1 VSRSTR
7 ASIAS
12 SLLLFS
18 LLAAA
23 CGEST
28 THSAAEVR
36 RVLVAHGIETEAY
49 STEPP
54 REYRTQAHAAELRI
68 GLQLSYYASRLA
80 GLAERKTARVNL
92 AGDDVTV
99 IVAQDPA
106 DAAWIAHV
114 FGARGLFGPE
124 HRVRTRRIDNV
135 VILAGGPRVDA
146 ALEDLRY

>member
-1 VSRSTR
+1 MRRSRR

-12 SLLLFS
+12 SLCALGLLV
-18 LLAAA
+18 AG

-28 THSAAEVR
+28 THSGGEVR
-36 RVLVAHGIETEAY
+36 RALRAHGIETETY

-124 HRVRTRRIDNV
+124 HRARPRRVDNV
-135 VILAGGPRVDA
+135 VVLRGGPRVDA
-146 ALEDLRY
+146 ALRDLR